1 MRRQKRASCT
11 KSVINKKMANLGNKG
26 KFRHKKVAS
35 MPKINQEFG
44 QIFKSDDKTW
54 HVDSWRFLGK

>member
-11 KSVINKKMANLGNKG
+11 KRVVNKKMALIQAIKAKFVG
-26 KFRHKKVAS
+26 KKNAVAS
-35 MPKINQEFG
+35 MPKISQEFG

-54 HVDSWRFLGK
+54 HVDS